1 MNILDTESNFLGL
14 DASRSS
20 LEASAIAIVS
30 APYERTVS
38 YGHGTAGGPQ
48 AILAASHFVEFW
60 DEEFQCDIGRD
71 LGIATLPPIDFADAT
86 DAAALSLVEDQVRR
100 LLGLNKF
107 VVTLGGE
114 HSISAAPV
122 RAYLEKYPQIS
133 ILQID
138 AHSDLRESY
147 EGNPFSHASVMA
159 RVCESVSP
167 DRIVQVG
174 IRAQCQEEFERIR
187 KEGIHTFFAW
197 NIHQGFY
204 GQSWMERVVDTLGEQ
219 VYITFDIDGLDPSIM
234 PSTGTPE
241 PGGLLWDETIRL
253 LKLIGKHRHIV
264 GFDLVELAPVAG
276 TPWPDFLAA
285 KLVSKILNAA
295 FANRQA
301 VTGAEQRQSNPT
313 V

>member
-1 MNILDTESNFLGL
+1 MHTLDTESNFLGL

-20 LEASAIAIVS
+20 LEGSKIAIVS

-60 DEEFQCDIGRD
+60 DEEFQRDIGKD
-71 LGIATLPPIDFADAT
+71 IGIAALAPIDFTDAT
-86 DAAALSLVEDQVRR
+86 DEAALSLIEDQVRR

-122 RAYLEKYPQIS
+122 RAYLEKYPEITV
-133 ILQID
+133 LQID

-147 EGNPFSHASVMA
+147 EGNPLSHASVMA
-159 RVCESVSP
+159 RICESVSP
-167 DRIVQVG
+167 GRVVQVG

-187 KEGIHTFFAW
+187 KEGIHTFFSW
-197 NIHQGFY
+197 KIRQGLY
-204 GQSWMERVVDTLGEQ
+204 GQSWMERVLDALGEQ

-253 LKLIGKHRHIV
+253 LKLIGKHRHIA

-276 TPWPDFLAA
+276 TPGPDFLAA

-295 FANRQA
+295 FANCQSGTDA
-301 VTGAEQRQSNPT
+301 GAGSEYT
-313 V
+313 Y